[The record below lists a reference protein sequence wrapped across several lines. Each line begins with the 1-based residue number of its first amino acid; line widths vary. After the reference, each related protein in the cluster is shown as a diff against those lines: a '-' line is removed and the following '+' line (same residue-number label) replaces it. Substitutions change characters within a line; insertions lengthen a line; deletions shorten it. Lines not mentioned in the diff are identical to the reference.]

1 MTELATRAGLS
12 LAVPPATVA
21 DAAALTACFDR
32 VSGEDRRF
40 RFFSASQH
48 VSHEQLDPL
57 IHADHFTSKSWLA
70 FDKAGNELVASG
82 LLACGKALD
91 TGEIA
96 VSVRGDY
103 KGMGVGWAL
112 LDHIAREAEAGGAG
126 SSRSKAATT
135 TPRSQW
141 NATRASSPNRSRTI
155 RRWSSWPRPC
165 ADPEQAGM
173 SEAYTEAWRES
184 IAAPE
189 TFWSWAAQA
198 VEWYSHMEPSQSPTG

>member
-40 RFFSASQH
+40 RFFSASSN

-112 LDHIAREAEAGGAG
+112 LDHIAREAEAGGRRVIAIE
-126 SSRSKAATT
+126 SRDNHAAIAVERDKGFVPEPFEDDPTLVVLATT
-135 TPRSQW
+135 LR
-141 NATRASSPNRSRTI
+141 
-155 RRWSSWPRPC
+155 
-165 ADPEQAGM
+165 
-173 SEAYTEAWRES
+173 
-184 IAAPE
+184 
-189 TFWSWAAQA
+189 
-198 VEWYSHMEPSQSPTG
+198 

>member
-1 MTELATRAGLS
+1 MTELATCAGLS
-12 LAVPPATVA
+12 LAVRPATVA

-40 RFFSASQH
+40 RFFSASPN

-112 LDHIAREAEAGGAG
+112 LDHIAREAEAAGAPG
-126 SSRSKAATT
+126 HRDRKPRQPRRDRSGTRQGLRPRTVRGRSDAGRPGHDLALIQSR
-135 TPRSQW
+135 
-141 NATRASSPNRSRTI
+141 
-155 RRWSSWPRPC
+155 
-165 ADPEQAGM
+165 QA
-173 SEAYTEAWRES
+173 
-184 IAAPE
+184 
-189 TFWSWAAQA
+189 
-198 VEWYSHMEPSQSPTG
+198 